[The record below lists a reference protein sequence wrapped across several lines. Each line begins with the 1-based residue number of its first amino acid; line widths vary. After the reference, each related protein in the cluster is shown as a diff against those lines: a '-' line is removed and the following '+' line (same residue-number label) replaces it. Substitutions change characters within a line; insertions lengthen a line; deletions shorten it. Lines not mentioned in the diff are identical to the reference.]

1 MKTKQSI
8 FLFLFST
15 TLIFSGCNSTT
26 DLKTD
31 EAASL
36 KVSLQNSAA
45 TLSTAIG
52 EITNTPDFQMMS
64 NVSGNS
70 SMVPSFDG
78 QFVAPTTNVK
88 VDSVKITLADIAGTY
103 NYSWTKVK
111 KGQFNIMRFF
121 DRTANSSDMIVK
133 LPAQKVKNP
142 GSLFSFQAKDS
153 LLANN
158 FEAQVTEYMLKRSK
172 LTGFEYNLKSS
183 LKLDDAALGM
193 LNIQTTRNKMNGYN
207 YSSSYKLNSGYNV
220 VCQDISGDTLTSVYS
235 ISKDNKTLFEE
246 KTSTYKVDN
255 GVRKREK
262 VYSLTLGNVKIVRTM
277 GLNSFETAKVYLD
290 GVLQANAKVEIVVIN
305 PADDD
310 QTVVKQKRMVK
321 ITFDDGTSKTIK
333 ELTNNSIDKIGE
345 IFRSVRQAYF
355 ATDIIDRI
363 AQNIYWNK

>member
-8 FLFLFST
+8 ILLLFST
-15 TLIFSGCNSTT
+15 LLIFSGCNSTN
-26 DLKTD
+26 DLKSD

-36 KVSLQNSAA
+36 KASLQNNAA
-45 TLSTAIG
+45 TLSTAVG

-64 NVSGNS
+64 GVSGNS
-70 SMVPSFDG
+70 SMMSMFDA
-78 QFVAPTTNVK
+78 QFAPPTSAK
-88 VDSVKITLADIAGTY
+88 IDSVKIMLADIAGTY

-121 DRTANSSDMIVK
+121 DRVANSSDMIVK

-142 GSLFSFQAKDS
+142 GSLFSFQPKDS
-153 LLANN
+153 LLKNN

-193 LNIQTTRNKMNGYN
+193 LNVQTTRNKMNGYN
-207 YSSSYKLNSGYNV
+207 YLSSYKLTSGYNV
-220 VCQDISGDTLTSVYS
+220 VCQDISGDTLISVYS
-235 ISKDNKTLFEE
+235 ITKDDKTLFEE

-255 GVRKREK
+255 GIRKREK

-277 GLNSFETAKVYLD
+277 GLNSFENAKVYLD
-290 GVLQANAKVEIVVIN
+290 GVLQANAKVEIVVVN
-305 PADDD
+305 PIDNE
-310 QTVVKQKRMVK
+310 QTVVQKKREIK
-321 ITFDDGTSKTIK
+321 ITFEDGTSTTIK
-333 ELTNNSIDKIGE
+333 ELTNNTIDKIGE